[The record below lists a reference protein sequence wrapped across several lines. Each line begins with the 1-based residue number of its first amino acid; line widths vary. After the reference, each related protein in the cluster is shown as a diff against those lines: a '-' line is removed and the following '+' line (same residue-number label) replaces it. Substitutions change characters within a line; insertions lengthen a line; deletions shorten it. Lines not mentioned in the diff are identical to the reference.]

1 MRLIQYAIILPVF
14 AIFISISSDFKSLS
28 LTSTR
33 QGSVCI
39 MVKLFTQYKKCFLL
53 SLSDDSLVIKDNFP
67 FQEVVN
73 TIAIGDLFE
82 MEILDIPYYI
92 EEKEIITDNI
102 ISVFPLG
109 YKYNDIQ
116 YSIIHNLYVNNII
129 KEEGFGI
136 LFSKG
141 SNRLFL
147 EGYSSTIIE
156 KQNEYKF
163 NYTIDVDRHYPTWGA
178 KINYVSIGKKKYNSN
193 SYFHFETNTTFIYV
207 PEKFMEFLINE
218 LNIIYH
224 TRFDVDC
231 ILYYD
236 QLVEFPDLTFSISG
250 INFILTSYD
259 FFSCE
264 GKNCVLMIKYD
275 KDIGNQ
281 WIIGDIFLT
290 KYFAFFDY
298 STSTITL
305 LSKTQLTIITI
316 NKEIIFPLLH
326 ILEIQCIITILL
338 LVITIFYY
346 DKNKNKMT
354 G

>member
-1 MRLIQYAIILPVF
+1 
-14 AIFISISSDFKSLS
+14 
-28 LTSTR
+28 
-33 QGSVCI
+33 
-39 MVKLFTQYKKCFLL
+39 MVKLFTQYENCFLL

-102 ISVFPLG
+102 LSVFPLG

-147 EGYSSTIIE
+147 GGYSSTIIE

-236 QLVEFPDLTFSISG
+236 QLVEFPDLTLSISG

-298 STSTITL
+298 STSTIT
-305 LSKTQLTIITI
+305 
-316 NKEIIFPLLH
+316 
-326 ILEIQCIITILL
+326 
-338 LVITIFYY
+338 
-346 DKNKNKMT
+346 
-354 G
+354 